1 MCGPK
6 AGYRYW
12 YRYPEWQ
19 YSQHGYMPR
28 AISDYDDEKDLYT
41 IKIALPGIEKEDIHV
56 KAADDYIK
64 VRANRKDED
73 SDKKKVYYKRK
84 FYFRK
89 RIDPQKISAKY
100 ENGLLRL
107 EIHVKEESKA
117 QDVAVN

>member
-1 MCGPK
+1 MK
-6 AGYRYW
+6 LSW
-12 YRYPEWQ
+12 YRD
-19 YSQHGYMPR
+19 R
-28 AISDYDDEKDLYT
+28 TDLSPVFWVN
-41 IKIALPGIEKEDIHV
+41 IFHPFKEDIHV